1 MTAAPRESQKF
12 LNQGNTKCTH
22 SGLCPPPPP
31 PLVILLLQSATFRSR
46 NSFRLLVVGM
56 RENPV
61 PFSTYSLPPPKS
73 CSPRHVFLSSS
84 SFSSSWSSRL
94 PPPPRDYLPL
104 KLSDSR
110 PPPTTRGP
118 LTMSFVGGGVSQ
130 YSNLVRPFSFRAD
143 FSHQIVVFLPLRRS
157 DRQSSWSFSS
167 PLPDRTLQNAL
178 PLPICLAVAS
188 KTCTVYSLLC
198 GAF

>member
-22 SGLCPPPPP
+22 SGLCPPPP

-110 PPPTTRGP
+110 PPPPPEARLQCP
-118 LTMSFVGGGVSQ
+118 LWVVVSLSTATW
-130 YSNLVRPFSFRAD
+130 YDLS
-143 FSHQIVVFLPLRRS
+143 RS
-157 DRQSSWSFSS
+157 ARISA
-167 PLPDRTLQNAL
+167 T
-178 PLPICLAVAS
+178 
-188 KTCTVYSLLC
+188 K
-198 GAF
+198 